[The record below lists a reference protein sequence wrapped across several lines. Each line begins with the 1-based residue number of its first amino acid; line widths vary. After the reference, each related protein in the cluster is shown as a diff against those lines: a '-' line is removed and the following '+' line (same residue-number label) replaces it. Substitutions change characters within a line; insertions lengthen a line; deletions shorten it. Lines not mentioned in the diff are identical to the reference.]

1 MRPPHGLEPWWR
13 TTLVLYTRDRL
24 VPSLLPTHREV
35 FCMASVDLGRV
46 STILE
51 SLASCDRDIV
61 LSVAEGLTYWQQVRA
76 DVLFDAWAPKGTKV
90 LYDQL
95 DRLSVDDDT
104 TLGTIAGSV
113 LYDNAGVFYGA
124 GFHFGQLVASVALE
138 TRDAIATAFAAK
150 EDTVHDWAAV
160 THEVATR
167 DLWEAAALDA
177 ADIQSQDLLKGEWS
191 ERLAQLEPNDAVHE
205 ADALLDATIYSLREF
220 MFHEGRLDGED
231 LAERKK

>member
-1 MRPPHGLEPWWR
+1 
-13 TTLVLYTRDRL
+13 
-24 VPSLLPTHREV
+24 
-35 FCMASVDLGRV
+35 MASVDLGRI

-61 LSVAEGLTYWQQVRA
+61 LSVAEGLAYWQQVRA

-90 LYDQL
+90 LYEQL

-124 GFHFGQLVASVALE
+124 GFDFGQQVASVALE
-138 TRDAIATAFAAK
+138 TRNAIATAFAAK
-150 EDTVHDWAAV
+150 EDTIKDWAAV

-177 ADIQSQDLLKGEWS
+177 ADIQSQDLMKGEWS
-191 ERLAQLEPNDAVHE
+191 ERLEPNDAAQE

-220 MFHEGRLDGED
+220 MFHEGRLDGEA